1 MQKLRC
7 YNWIMNDSI
16 QSFSDE
22 ELLAHLKSA
31 ASHEREVTAHLIS
44 LLMEM
49 DTRKLYLAQGYSSL
63 FVYCT
68 RCLHLSEHAAY
79 GRIEAARTARR
90 FPVVLELLADGSITL
105 TTVCLLASHLDEE
118 NHRALLARP
127 VHVTVI
133 SSAVWLETP
142 W

>member
-1 MQKLRC
+1 
-7 YNWIMNDSI
+7 MNDSI

-49 DTRKLYLAQGYSSL
+49 DTRKLYLAQGYPSL